1 MHIFDQW
8 LPTDISV
15 RWLPTEIWQIW
26 HNRALL
32 TCFCHQPPEIVLW
45 LLFDARHT
53 KSWMNS
59 SKFACCPTSYFLSVW
74 NCWCYCP
81 VASIR
86 FEYWHLTQE
95 VQHIGRPNHSWQI
108 QTPVD
113 WRPSYA
119 ALSLCVWCLK
129 HALGSGVTARVNYY
143 CWYAIP
149 PHYPGEL
156 RAMYTMTLCYGT
168 VTRVEW

>member
-1 MHIFDQW
+1 MHIFDPVTPNW
-8 LPTDISV
+8 HFSPMISNWNLRNITQSRIV
-15 RWLPTEIWQIW
+15 AMFLSSAAWDHFVITVSRTTHEVLNELIEVC
-26 HNRALL
+26 L
-32 TCFCHQPPEIVLW
+32 T
-45 LLFDARHT
+45 
-53 KSWMNS
+53 
-59 SKFACCPTSYFLSVW
+59 YFLSVW

-95 VQHIGRPNHSWQI
+95 VQHIGRPNHSCQI

-119 ALSLCVWCLK
+119 ALSHCVWCLK

-156 RAMYTMTLCYGT
+156 GVMYTVALCYGT